1 MSKSNFAEKLCSLF
15 DPKLDE
21 KSKVSFLVFEY
32 NSIVYRAKG
41 GVGYR
46 YQLRRFANYFVVKKA
61 NKE

>member
-32 NSIVYRAKG
+32 RAKG

-46 YQLRRFANYFVVKKA
+46 YQLRRFVNYFVVKKA